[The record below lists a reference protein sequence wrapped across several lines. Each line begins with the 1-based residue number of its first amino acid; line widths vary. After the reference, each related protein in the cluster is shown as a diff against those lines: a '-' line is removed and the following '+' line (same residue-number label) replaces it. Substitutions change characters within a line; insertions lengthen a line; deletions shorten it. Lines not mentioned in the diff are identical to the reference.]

1 VRLGPA
7 SPVLSYIPP
16 NPQANGLGYN
26 PRCIIRDI
34 SSYISSDW
42 TNDSDIYNLI
52 TQYTDIGSFQS
63 RLQGDFAQKYFG
75 IHSGGHYT
83 IRGDP
88 GGDFFASPGDPYFF
102 FQRECSCSFPS
113 HHHSSALSLRARI
126 SNQLSYS
133 KSVQIADFDRLCDR
147 PPFMDMAEP
156 RPRSSNQRYRW
167 HHYIQQYPAIK
178 GRDSPRSVGSE
189 RHWYS
194 WCTRDSKYTVHL
206 GWKRQSVLL
215 YLRIMLNLEYL
226 SILVWPSALSI
237 ENPVASWS

>member
-113 HHHSSALSLRARI
+113 HHHSLALFLFVPVSQTSSATPSRCKLLTCTDSAI
-126 SNQLSYS
+126 
-133 KSVQIADFDRLCDR
+133 DRLLWTWQNLDLAR
-147 PPFMDMAEP
+147 RTNVIAGTITFNNTPPSRAATLQDPLDLSVIGTAGVLEIQNTLSTLGGNGSPFC
-156 RPRSSNQRYRW
+156 
-167 HHYIQQYPAIK
+167 YIYA
-178 GRDSPRSVGSE
+178 
-189 RHWYS
+189 
-194 WCTRDSKYTVHL
+194 
-206 GWKRQSVLL
+206 
-215 YLRIMLNLEYL
+215 
-226 SILVWPSALSI
+226 
-237 ENPVASWS
+237 